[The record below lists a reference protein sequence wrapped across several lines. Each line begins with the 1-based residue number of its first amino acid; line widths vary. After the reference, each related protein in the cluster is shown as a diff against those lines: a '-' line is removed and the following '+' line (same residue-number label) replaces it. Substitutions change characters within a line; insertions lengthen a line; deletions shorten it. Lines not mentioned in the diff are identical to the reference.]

1 MPRGFIRFSLCL
13 TVALAIAM
21 QHARADD
28 LSGSSW
34 TVVVSDECQ
43 LSQIGKIELQ
53 TGGTAQASAV
63 VEMSSGSAN
72 TAADTQSTDLDG
84 TWSFADSKL
93 HVSFNGDSLTLDGP
107 VKNNKFIAKAVMKTD
122 LGDQLEQDCVLKR
135 N

>member
-1 MPRGFIRFSLCL
+1 MPRGLIRFSVCL
-13 TVALAIAM
+13 AVALGAAM
-21 QHARADD
+21 HQARADD

-43 LSQIGKIELQ
+43 LSQIGKILLQ
-53 TGGTAQASAV
+53 AGGTAQASAV
-63 VEMSSGSAN
+63 VEMSVGSTN
-72 TAADTQSTDLDG
+72 SAADTQSTDLDG
-84 TWSFADSKL
+84 TWSFTDTKL